1 MSARDRLRL
10 VSHYPGRLRVRADV
24 FHERPEIG
32 EEVARVIGEEPGVT
46 SANATALTGSLLV
59 IYDPRVLQLPKLVQ
73 TLIRLGGLHG
83 IAVDEADAWR
93 DRPDQG
99 DNVRAAFAAVNGAL
113 LGGSRGAIDM
123 RTLFPAALA
132 GTGVALFLSGRR
144 RAPEWYD
151 LLNWALMTFWNM
163 NPRDGGTERSRGEDG
178 PRTDRSA

>member
-24 FHERPEIG
+24 FHDRPEVG
-32 EEVARVIGEEPGVT
+32 DEVARAVGEEPGVT
-46 SANATALTGSLLV
+46 SAKATALTGSLLV
-59 IYDPRVLQLPKLVQ
+59 TYDPRAIQLPKLVQ

-93 DRPDQG
+93 EHPDQG
-99 DNVRAAFAAVNGAL
+99 DRVRAAFAAANGAL

-163 NPRDGGTERSRGEDG
+163 NPREGGAQRSRGEDG